1 MIKYL
6 GDALFADRPLTQPTV
21 GASRPEEAKASLHA
35 EEADLS
41 LGHVLFDGEV
51 EG

>member
-21 GASRPEEAKASLHA
+21 GASRPEEPKASLHA